1 MQIIG
6 LGTLANTGAILLGG
20 AVGLLCGRAVKPR
33 MQQTIVA
40 GMAVATMF
48 VGVAGTLKEMFRA
61 DVATGDLHA
70 HGAFMMVMCLAAG
83 AVLGEL
89 LNLDDAIERFGGW
102 IRRVTRNER
111 DDSFINAFV
120 TASLT
125 FCIGAMA
132 IVGSIEDGL
141 NGQPETLYLKAV
153 MDGVF
158 TAALVVSLG
167 KGAVFSAIPIL
178 LYQGGITLGA
188 RALAPVF
195 TPAAMSNLSLVGNV
209 LIFCVGWNIIHGEK
223 KVRVANLLPALVLA
237 VAWAFVP

>member
-1 MQIIG
+1 MIG
-6 LGTLANTGAILLGG
+6 LGTLANTGAIVVGG
-20 AVGLLCGRAVKPR
+20 LVGLLCGKAVKPR
-33 MQQTIVA
+33 FQQTIIA

-48 VGVAGTLKEMFRA
+48 VGVSGSLKEMFRVGA
-61 DVATGDLHA
+61 DGGLHA
-70 HGAFMMVMCLAAG
+70 QGAFMMVMSLASG

-89 LNLDDAIERFGGW
+89 LDLDGLMERFGGW

-132 IVGSIEDGL
+132 IFGSIEDGL
-141 NGQPETLYLKAV
+141 KGDPSTLYLKAV

-158 TAALVVSLG
+158 TVALVAAIG
-167 KGAVFSAIPIL
+167 KGAVFSAIPIF

-188 RALAPVF
+188 RYLEPVF

-223 KVRVANLLPALVLA
+223 RIRVANLLPSLAVA
-237 VAWAFVP
+237 VAWAFLA

>member
-1 MQIIG
+1 MHIIG

-20 AVGLLCGRAVKPR
+20 LVGLFCGRAVRPR
-33 MQQTIVA
+33 MQETIVH
-40 GMAVATMF
+40 GMAAATMF
-48 VGVAGTLKEMFRA
+48 VGVSGTLKEMFRA
-61 DVATGDLHA
+61 GADGGIQSR
-70 HGAFMMVMCLAAG
+70 GAFMMVMSIAAG

-89 LNLDDAIERFGGW
+89 LDLDGRIERFGVW

-111 DDSFINAFV
+111 DGSFIDAFV

-132 IVGSIEDGL
+132 IVGAIEDGL
-141 NGQPETLYLKAV
+141 RGDPSTLCLKAV

-158 TAALVVSLG
+158 TVALVVSLG
-167 KGAVFSAIPIL
+167 KGAIFSAIPIL

-188 RALAPVF
+188 RLLAPVF

-209 LIFCVGWNIIHGEK
+209 LIFLVGWNIIHGEK
-223 KVRVANLLPALVLA
+223 KVRVANLLPALAIA
-237 VAWAFVP
+237 VAWTFVP

>member
-1 MQIIG
+1 MIG
-6 LGTLANTGAILLGG
+6 LGTLANTGAIVLGG
-20 AVGLLCGRAVKPR
+20 LVGLLCGKAVKPR
-33 MQQTIVA
+33 FQETIVS

-48 VGVAGTLKEMFRA
+48 VGVSGTLQEMFRA
-61 DVATGDLHA
+61 GADGGIHS

-89 LNLDDAIERFGGW
+89 LDLDGLFERFGRW
-102 IRRVTRNER
+102 IRKVTRNER
-111 DDSFINAFV
+111 DASFIDAFV

-132 IVGSIEDGL
+132 IVGSVEDGL
-141 NGQPETLYLKAV
+141 KGDPSTLYLKSV

-158 TAALVVSLG
+158 TVALVAGLG
-167 KGAVFSAIPIL
+167 KGAVFSAVPIL

-188 RALAPVF
+188 RLLAPVF

-223 KVRVANLLPALVLA
+223 KIRVANLLPALALA
-237 VAWAFVP
+237 VAWAFAA

>member
-1 MQIIG
+1 MYIIG
-6 LGTLANTGAILLGG
+6 LGTLANTGAIVLGG
-20 AVGLLCGRAVKPR
+20 LVGQFCGRAVKPR
-33 MQQTIVA
+33 MQETIVN

-48 VGVAGTLKEMFRA
+48 VGVAGTLKEMLRA
-61 DVATGDLHA
+61 SPDGGLQAQ
-70 HGAFMMVMCLAAG
+70 GAFMMVMCIAAG

-89 LNLDDAIERFGGW
+89 VDLDAKIERFGVW
-102 IRRVTRNER
+102 IRRVTHNER
-111 DDSFINAFV
+111 DGSFINAFV

-141 NGQPETLYLKAV
+141 RGDPSTLCLKAV

-158 TAALVVSLG
+158 TVALVVSLG
-167 KGAVFSAIPIL
+167 KGAIFSAIPIL

-188 RALAPVF
+188 RLLAPVF

-209 LIFCVGWNIIHGEK
+209 LIFLVGWNIIHGEK
-223 KVRVANLLPALVLA
+223 KVRVANLLPALAIA

>member
-1 MQIIG
+1 MIG
-6 LGTLANTGAILLGG
+6 LGTLANTGAVVLGG
-20 AVGLLCGRAVKPR
+20 IVGLLCGKAVKPR
-33 MQQTIVA
+33 FQQTIMA

-48 VGVAGTLKEMFRA
+48 VGVSGTLKEMFRVGS
-61 DVATGDLHA
+61 DGGLHSQ
-70 HGAFMMVMCLAAG
+70 GAFMMVMCLASG

-89 LNLDDAIERFGGW
+89 LDLDGLMERFGAW

-132 IVGSIEDGL
+132 IFGAIEDGL
-141 NGQPETLYLKAV
+141 KGDPSTLYLKAV

-158 TAALVVSLG
+158 TVALVAAIG
-167 KGAVFSAIPIL
+167 KGAVFSAIPIF
-178 LYQGGITLGA
+178 LYQGAITLGA
-188 RALAPVF
+188 RFLAPVF

-209 LIFCVGWNIIHGEK
+209 LIFCVGWNIIHGGK
-223 KVRVANLLPALVLA
+223 QIRVANLLPSLAVA
-237 VAWAFVP
+237 VAWAFVA